1 METLCVSKNV
11 RKNVL
16 QKLNESFSKKNVSK
30 LKWQKR
36 HRRHINSEIL
46 QTNQSKK
53 KPKKKGKEKKK
64 NENVGSLGHAACQ
77 NAWYCLFYKEGKKNA
92 AQFQSGCGFLY
103 VRSGCCK
110 TTFLR
115 RNLLRHSFSHGNS
128 PKVRC

>member
-77 NAWYCLFYKEGKKNA
+77 NAWYCLFYKEGKKKRSTISIGLWFFIRPVGLLQNNFFT
-92 AQFQSGCGFLY
+92 AQIFYGIVFPTETL
-103 VRSGCCK
+103 
-110 TTFLR
+110 
-115 RNLLRHSFSHGNS
+115 
-128 PKVRC
+128 PK